1 MQIMNNL
8 SANEW
13 FAGLG
18 SPAGNPHLAH
28 LGVHLRTAYQAILS
42 EPASGQRKLARPP
55 RFPNTPIAHC
65 TGNAR
70 VPCNHGRDVPAEA
83 IKVSQTADL
92 AWGSPVAAPALQA
105 EPRPLGSGYRSRRP
119 SEDSVVVARFAL
131 AAFMFLAG
139 LPAML
144 SFCWLREIQTF
155 WMNEG
160 GYPVWLREV
169 VLDAY
174 YPLLFLNFFAM
185 MSYVALLLRVPPRS
199 QLSLRLN
206 VLVLSLMGA
215 ALTFAAIYSVADNVM
230 VIFL

>member
-1 MQIMNNL
+1 
-8 SANEW
+8 
-13 FAGLG
+13 
-18 SPAGNPHLAH
+18 
-28 LGVHLRTAYQAILS
+28 
-42 EPASGQRKLARPP
+42 
-55 RFPNTPIAHC
+55 
-65 TGNAR
+65 
-70 VPCNHGRDVPAEA
+70 
-83 IKVSQTADL
+83 
-92 AWGSPVAAPALQA
+92 
-105 EPRPLGSGYRSRRP
+105 
-119 SEDSVVVARFAL
+119 
-131 AAFMFLAG
+131 
-139 LPAML
+139 
-144 SFCWLREIQTF
+144 
-155 WMNEG
+155 MNEG